1 MMEAKFVKNGSPIVM
16 NWDELNT
23 LINIRPLMACDRV
36 NVLPKRDLTWMNDV
50 WTTYTRCFPP
60 SEVKKSIEE
69 GIVIIHEMS
78 RFTEKLNSVAK
89 ELEEE
94 YDSPCDAHIFTCGN
108 PDLQHPFGA
117 HYDKSDNK
125 IIQCEGVTNWKVWE
139 PMDGIKDYDDAANL
153 EVDSDPIIDVDM
165 HPGDVIY
172 VPRDYIHL
180 ATTKTR
186 RLSVSFPI
194 RADIHPAIQE
204 REWYK
209 LFT

>member
-1 MMEAKFVKNGSPIVM
+1 MEVKFEKNGSPIIM
-16 NWDELNT
+16 NWEDLNN
-23 LINIRPLMACDRV
+23 LINIRPLMTTDRV
-36 NVLPKRDLTWMNDV
+36 NIFPKKDLRWMNDV
-50 WTTYTRCFPP
+50 WTTHPRCYPP
-60 SEVKKSIEE
+60 SEIKKSIEE
-69 GIVIIHEMS
+69 GIVIINEMS
-78 RFTEKLNSVAK
+78 RFTEKINAVAK
-89 ELEEE
+89 SLEKE

-117 HYDKSDNK
+117 HYDMSHNK

-139 PMDGIKDYDDAANL
+139 PIDGFESSNL
-153 EVDSDPIIDVDM
+153 EVDSDLIIDVDM

-172 VPRDYIHL
+172 IPRDYIHL

-194 RADIHPAIQE
+194 RIDTHPALQE
-204 REWYK
+204 REWHK